1 MKRIGLREAN
11 QQFARVIR
19 AVRRGESVT
28 LLDRDRPVALITP
41 LRPPTSIVDRLA
53 AEGLLIPARAPAL
66 LPPCRPV
73 RIGRGLSGAVRE
85 DRRERA

>member
-28 LLDRDRPVALITP
+28 LLDRDRPIAVITP
-41 LRPPTSIVDRLA
+41 LRSRTSMIERLA
-53 AEGLLIPARAPAL
+53 AEGLLIAAPKPGL

-73 RIGRGLSGAVRE
+73 HVGGGLSRAVSE
-85 DRRERA
+85 DRRERV